1 MDRTPRKTKE
11 VNLRRWE
18 DLLRNL
24 SKRFGPLTGKVS
36 LEGLPD
42 VSLQE
47 VGGLRRAKRE
57 VESLIFSL
65 KQPELHRRWG
75 TKPVKG
81 VLLYGP
87 PGTGKTLLARALA
100 RDGEAFFLHCR
111 IRNIVFRWPTEAAE
125 LFREIFS
132 AVRGNGRV
140 VLYFHEIDALAFERI
155 YGTEEARGG
164 SRLVLNAL
172 LENLELVGS
181 IDQVLM
187 VASTNRPD
195 AVDPAIIGPGRFDRL
210 IEVPLPDGEEKQEIL
225 EIHQRKAEVLAGR
238 PLFKPMDF
246 DAIMARTVK
255 MSGAD
260 LSEIVQRTLEEKAR
274 LEGCG
279 QQPGL
284 VETQDL
290 LRVIE
295 EYRKIKEVIEKIRY
309 GQYL

>member
-18 DLLRNL
+18 DLLRNI

-47 VGGLRRAKRE
+47 VGGLRGAKRE

-65 KQPELHRRWG
+65 KQPELHSRWG
-75 TKPVKG
+75 TKPMKG

-100 RDGEAFFLHCR
+100 REAEAFFLHCR

-125 LFREIFS
+125 LFQEIFS
-132 AVRGNGRV
+132 TVRGNGRV

-181 IDQVLM
+181 IDQILM

-225 EIHQRKAEVLAGR
+225 EIHQRKAEALAGR

-246 DAIMARTVK
+246 DAIMARTVR

-260 LSEIVQRTLEEKAR
+260 LFEIVQRTLEEKAR

>member
-1 MDRTPRKTKE
+1 MERTPRRTKD

-18 DLLRNL
+18 DLLRNI

-42 VSLQE
+42 VSLQD
-47 VGGLRRAKRE
+47 VGGLRGAKRE

-65 KQPELHRRWG
+65 KQPELHNRWG
-75 TKPVKG
+75 TTPMKG
-81 VLLYGP
+81 VLLYGS

-100 RDGEAFFLHCR
+100 REAEAFFLHCR
-111 IRNIVFRWPTEAAE
+111 IRNIVLRWAAEAAD
-125 LFREIFS
+125 LFQEIFS
-132 AVRGNGRV
+132 GIRGNGRV
-140 VLYFHEIDALAFERI
+140 VLYFHEIDALAFERVYSI
-155 YGTEEARGG
+155 EQARGA

-172 LENLELVGS
+172 LENLELVGGY
-181 IDQVLM
+181 DQVLM
-187 VASTNRPD
+187 VASTHRPD
-195 AVDPAIIGPGRFDRL
+195 AVDPAIIGPSRFDRL
-210 IEVPLPDGEEKQEIL
+210 IEVPLPDGDEKQEIL
-225 EIHQRKAEVLAGR
+225 EIHQRKAEALAGR

-260 LSEIVQRTLEEKAR
+260 LYEIVQRTLEEKAR
-274 LEGCG
+274 LDGCG